1 MMQTDMAQAVN
12 VYEGEWIR
20 DAEGYVAVVTSVT
33 LGHGEL
39 TFHFSTGHDVTHQAG
54 DAIEVF
60 SD

>member
-1 MMQTDMAQAVN
+1 MAQAVN